1 MKKWIGLLLA
11 VTMLFALA
19 ACGSQNTAAGS
30 QPEAA
35 GSAATE
41 PEATASKYGDSQLY
55 TPSEL
60 EAAADAIVKE
70 FDSWECGELL
80 SLQYGGDDA
89 NTQEN
94 IDWLNLHEAADPAR
108 PFTQCA
114 KFVSDFH
121 TSPDAEGGFNQD
133 SDYTDWQWFLG
144 RSEGGDWVLVDWG
157 Y

>member
-1 MKKWIGLLLA
+1 M
-11 VTMLFALA
+11 
-19 ACGSQNTAAGS
+19 
-30 QPEAA
+30 
-35 GSAATE
+35 
-41 PEATASKYGDSQLY
+41 
-55 TPSEL
+55 
-60 EAAADAIVKE
+60 IVKE

-80 SLQYGGDDA
+80 SLKYDGDDA

-94 IDWLNLHEAADPAR
+94 IDWLNQLEAADPAH

-114 KFVSDFH
+114 MFVSDFH

-133 SDYTDWQWFLG
+133 SDYTGWQWYLG

>member
-1 MKKWIGLLLA
+1 MKKWIGMFLA

-19 ACGSQNTAAGS
+19 ACGSGQDAS
-30 QPEAA
+30 
-35 GSAATE
+35 GSAEDDALIVD
-41 PEATASKYGDSQLY
+41 YGTSELY

-60 EAAADAIVKE
+60 EDAANAIIKE
-70 FDSWECGELL
+70 FDSWDSGELL
-80 SLQYGGDDA
+80 RLKYDGDDA

-94 IDWLNLHEAADPAR
+94 IDWLNQHEKADPAH

-133 SDYTDWQWFLG
+133 SDYTGWQWFLG